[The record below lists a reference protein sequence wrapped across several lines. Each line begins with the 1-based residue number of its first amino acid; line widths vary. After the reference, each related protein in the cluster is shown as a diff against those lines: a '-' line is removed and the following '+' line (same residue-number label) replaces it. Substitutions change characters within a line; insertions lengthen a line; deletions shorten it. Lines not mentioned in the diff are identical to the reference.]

1 MTEVPTI
8 LGLLTLVT
16 VLALLAPKLRV
27 PVPTFMVLGGLGIS
41 LIPGLPSITLPP
53 DLVFLVFLPPLLYAA
68 AWQMSWPDFKR
79 NMRPILFLAIGLVL
93 ATAVT
98 IMIVMQWVV
107 PEMSWTVALA
117 LGGILG
123 PPDAIA
129 ATSVT
134 RGQGVPARL
143 MTILEGESLINDA
156 TGLVIYRI
164 GIAATL
170 TGSFVFFDAVK
181 LFLISALGGILLGLA
196 LGWVIGQVH
205 RFLDDA
211 TIETVLTLLTPYAAY
226 LAAES
231 IHVSG
236 VLATVTAGI
245 VVSRRQDDYFS
256 PKMRLQAN
264 GVWNTLDFILNGLA
278 FVLIGLQLP
287 SVLRELRGENVLL
300 TTVVATVVIYLTVVI
315 VRLLWIYP
323 AAWLPRALS
332 KRIRARDPMPP
343 ASALTLIGWCGMRG
357 VVSLAAALA
366 IPQLTNEG
374 APFPFRGMLL
384 AITFGVVLGTLVIQG
399 LTLAPLVRWLGLN
412 QHDQSPTEQEA
423 HLRLELVSAAVVY
436 LEHQAGLNEKFP
448 ETMGRIRAHFERQG
462 EMALSQLTMINLS
475 QEAAHNFACPSR
487 ALYLGAFHAQR
498 RKLKKLRDEGRIHSE
513 LWQHMVD
520 SLDMDE
526 SRFREAYG
534 MSKKRDREKITKN
547 HSVSD

>member
-1 MTEVPTI
+1 MNEVPTI

-16 VLALLAPKLRV
+16 ILALLAPKLRV
-27 PVPTFMVLGGLGIS
+27 PVPTFMVLGGLVIS
-41 LIPGLPSITLPP
+41 LFPGLPRITLPS

-68 AWQMSWPDFKR
+68 AWQMSWSDFKR
-79 NMRPILFLAIGLVL
+79 NLRPILFLAIGLVL
-93 ATAVT
+93 ATAVI

-107 PEMSWTVALA
+107 PEMSWTLALA

-134 RGQGVPARL
+134 RGQGVPHRL
-143 MTILEGESLINDA
+143 LTILEGESLINDA

-181 LFLISALGGILLGLA
+181 LFFFSALGGILLGLVF
-196 LGWVIGQVH
+196 GWLIGQIH
-205 RFLDDA
+205 RFLDDT
-211 TIETVLTLLTPYAAY
+211 TIETVLTILTPYAAY
-226 LAAES
+226 LAAEY

-236 VLATVTAGI
+236 VLATVAAGI
-245 VVSRRQDDYFS
+245 VVSRGQDNYFS

-287 SVLRELRGENVLL
+287 AILAELRDEKTLL
-300 TTVVATVVIYLTVVI
+300 TTLLATIAVYLTVVI

-332 KRIRARDPMPP
+332 KRIRARDPMPS
-343 ASALTLIGWCGMRG
+343 AAALTLIGWCGMRG

-366 IPQLTNEG
+366 IPQFTNEG
-374 APFPFRGMLL
+374 TPFPFRGMLL
-384 AITFGVVLGTLVIQG
+384 AITFGVVLGSLVIQG

-412 QHDQSPTEQEA
+412 HQDQSPTEQEA

-436 LEHQAGLNEKFP
+436 LENQVELNVKYP

-462 EMALSQLTMINLS
+462 ELALSQLTMINLS
-475 QEAAHNFACPSR
+475 QQAAHEFSCPSR
-487 ALYLGAFHAQR
+487 ELYLGAFRTQR
-498 RKLKKLRDEGRIHSE
+498 RKLKRLRDQGKVHSP
-513 LWQHMVD
+513 LWQQMVD

-526 SRFREAYG
+526 SRFRQAFG
-534 MSKKRDREKITKN
+534 MSNKRDK
-547 HSVSD
+547 D